1 MEYAITYQTPGTDWI
16 DIFIEAIRV
25 WWNKITCPK
34 EENYFLIN

>member
-1 MEYAITYQTPGTDWI
+1 MEYTLTFQAHNTDWI
-16 DIFIEAIRV
+16 NNFFEAIQT